1 MYSSTLLDHF
11 EHPRNSG
18 ELPDANVRVKVENP
32 VCADVLQLALK
43 VEQGRIKEIRFKA
56 KGCVPVV
63 ACASMLTELVQ
74 GGTAANIAIS
84 ANDLIEK
91 LGGVP
96 QASTHAAQLAVDAFK
111 MALREAAK
119 FEKAAAQHG

>member
-63 ACASMLTELVQ
+63 ACASILTELVQ
-74 GGTAANIAIS
+74 GGTLANIAIS

-96 QASTHAAQLAVDAFK
+96 QASTHAAQLAVDAFN

-119 FEKAAAQHG
+119 FEEAAAQHG